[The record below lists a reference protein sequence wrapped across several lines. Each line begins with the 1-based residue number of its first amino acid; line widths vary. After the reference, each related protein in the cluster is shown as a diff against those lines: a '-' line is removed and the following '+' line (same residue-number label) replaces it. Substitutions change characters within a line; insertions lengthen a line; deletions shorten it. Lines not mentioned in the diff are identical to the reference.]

1 MAGMGPLYPAMFG
14 VFLLILPDVARAQ
27 GSLPAA
33 AFPASPP
40 ASAAAPAAAAPA
52 AAAPATS
59 TPAPPAG
66 TSAAAPSA
74 SPAPAARPALPPPPP
89 PPPGPPT
96 FPGTY
101 PALPPPPAY
110 PYGYYYYPPP
120 PPPPPRFAEDAAVS
134 STPFV
139 DATLVGLDW
148 QRRFSEP
155 VNVGVQAGV
164 FVAGRLRLTAKIAFP
179 TEDVRD
185 SEGQFGR
192 QSKQPSFFYAFS
204 AGVAAVR
211 TSNFVMSPGL
221 MLARADV
228 ADFGTMLGV
237 SLPLDWVTSSGLR
250 LGLEGGLGR
259 AIGGRS
265 VVGCTSDCSLPPS
278 YEDRRSGSAVWF
290 QFHVGFG
297 FNHPAPLPPTAGPP
311 R

>member
-27 GSLPAA
+27 GNLPAA
-33 AFPASPP
+33 AFPASPS
-40 ASAAAPAAAAPA
+40 ASAAASGTTAPA
-52 AAAPATS
+52 PA

-66 TSAAAPSA
+66 TPGSAAAPTV
-74 SPAPAARPALPPPPP
+74 SPAAAAPSALPPPPP
-89 PPPGPPT
+89 PPPGSPT
-96 FPGTY
+96 FPGSY

-120 PPPPPRFAEDAAVS
+120 PPRFADDAAVS
-134 STPFV
+134 SSPFV

-148 QRRFSEP
+148 QHRFSEP

-164 FVAGRLRLTAKIAFP
+164 FVAGRLRLTAKLAFP

-278 YEDRRSGSAVWF
+278 YEDRRSGSALWF